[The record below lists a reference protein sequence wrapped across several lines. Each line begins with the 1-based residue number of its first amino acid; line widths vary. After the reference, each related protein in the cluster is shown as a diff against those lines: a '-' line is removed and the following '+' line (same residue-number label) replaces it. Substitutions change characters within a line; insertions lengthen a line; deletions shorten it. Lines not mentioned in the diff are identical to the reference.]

1 MPQKSPVQRQE
12 PQGVPLPPETEKGP
26 KQARKSGGLSA
37 EINHPIPP
45 AQTRQRKRT
54 IKAALAKLD
63 GVKMS
68 PSQRRECREKI
79 EQARQPG
86 READRLI
93 QWIQSQASKTGE
105 DQPDLSDV
113 LELHV
118 KLTRRDGGV
127 WPPQSIMLAD
137 LERAVIDGLDRE
149 TFDNAAAGIWS
160 LPQALPASF
169 RKVEG
174 R

>member
-1 MPQKSPVQRQE
+1 MPQKSPVQRQV
-12 PQGVPLPPETEKGP
+12 PPGAPLPPETEKGP
-26 KQARKSGGLSA
+26 NQARKSGGFRP

-45 AQTRQRKRT
+45 AKSRQRKRT
-54 IKAALAKLD
+54 IRSALSKLD
-63 GVKMS
+63 GLKLS

-93 QWIQSQASKTGE
+93 QWIQSQASKTGD

-113 LELHV
+113 QELHV
-118 KLTRRDGGV
+118 KLCRRDGGV
-127 WPPQSIMLAD
+127 WPPQSRMLAD